1 MTPCRSPTLV
11 AKQEP
16 PISGL
21 SRGMSQRLAVARV
34 LLHDP
39 EVLLLDE
46 PASGLDPRARVEMR
60 ELLRTLRDLGKT
72 ILISSH
78 ILHEL
83 AELCTSVGI
92 LERGKLVFAGSVQS
106 ALDAARSGTRLECEL
121 DGGMDTA
128 LSLLGRSGWG
138 SVGGG

>member
-1 MTPCRSPTLV
+1 MLVREYLQFFAAVMASQDLDGTKWWMTPCRSPTLV
-11 AKQEP
+11 AKQL

-60 ELLRTLRDLGKT
+60 ELLRTLRDLGKP
-72 ILISSH
+72 S
-78 ILHEL
+78 
-83 AELCTSVGI
+83 
-92 LERGKLVFAGSVQS
+92 
-106 ALDAARSGTRLECEL
+106 
-121 DGGMDTA
+121 
-128 LSLLGRSGWG
+128 
-138 SVGGG
+138 